1 MPRAR
6 MTEGGRLVIP
16 AELRRELALQPGDSV
31 VLDVADGVLRV
42 RPLRRAVEQ
51 ARGLLRQYLPAGIS
65 LSEELIRDRR
75 EEAARE

>member
-1 MPRAR
+1 MLRTK
-6 MTEGGRLVIP
+6 MTDGGRLVIP

-31 VLDVADGVLRV
+31 VLEVTDGELRV
-42 RPLRRAVEQ
+42 RSLRCTVEQ
-51 ARGLLRQYLPAGIS
+51 ARAVVRHYLPTGIS

>member
-65 LSEELIRDRR
+65 LSEELIRDRHA
-75 EEAARE
+75 EAARE

>member
-1 MPRAR
+1 

-31 VLDVADGVLRV
+31 VLDVADGALRV

-51 ARGLLRQYLPAGIS
+51 ARGLLRQYLPGGIS

>member
-1 MPRAR
+1 MPRTR
-6 MTEGGRLVIP
+6 MTEGGRIVIP

-31 VLDVADGVLRV
+31 VLDVTDGALRV
-42 RPLRRAVEQ
+42 RPLRRAVKQ
-51 ARGLLRQYLPAGIS
+51 ARSRLRQYLPTGIS

>member
-75 EEAARE
+75 AEAARE

>member
-51 ARGLLRQYLPAGIS
+51 ARGLLRQYLPTGIS

-75 EEAARE
+75 AEAARE

>member
-1 MPRAR
+1 MPRTR

-75 EEAARE
+75 AEAARE

>member
-1 MPRAR
+1 
-6 MTEGGRLVIP
+6 VIP

-31 VLDVADGVLRV
+31 VLDVADGALRV

-51 ARGLLRQYLPAGIS
+51 ARGLLRQYLPGGIS